1 MLSKTPFRIAGAAM
15 LGTVALLGTNAA
27 YAAIK
32 INDGDDPA
40 TYAKETVVD
49 TGAID
54 QDGTKY
60 YNLMKEHTLRA
71 SLGVGA
77 RAADDWSVAFTFTG
91 MVLSEPFV
99 GTALE
104 VCEAPD
110 TTQDPPEDIN
120 DSACS
125 PFSTAPTVI
134 SGGGKGHDNA
144 TFLITNQAVSAQ
156 QGVELTAKF
165 AISGDS
171 ADAAMVVTNIT
182 LASLQLGTFTADE
195 SRSGVIKL
203 ASAIDETTTATDV
216 TTTVASS
223 FKQFMGDTTDDD
235 DMSVANVGS
244 FMVSFKTEHLNAS
257 NATDADNVNGL
268 DDLVDTSSTTGASP
282 RPNSTVTFMGDFSFA
297 SNVHVDA
304 ADTCATAADVEDDL
318 LMRDE
323 DDMVSDTTMTMPVN
337 VMEFASAKFL
347 CITVDTSDEDADVR
361 IMATDPYMAVASYKQ
376 VTDRAFEPMG
386 ADNKLGRIERDGT
399 TVHIP
404 YMTTAEMYNHRI
416 VLSNRGSIDAD
427 FSIEFRPESGVMAS
441 DTYEGTLEKNSTVTM
456 KAIDVV
462 TLTGGSRTAATITLE
477 ATPMNIDVTSV
488 IVNKDSGDTDTV
500 VHHSGM

>member
-15 LGTVALLGTNAA
+15 LGTVAFLGTNAA
-27 YAAIK
+27 YAIK
-32 INDGDDPA
+32 INGGDDPA
-40 TYAKETVVD
+40 TYARETVVD

-60 YNLMKEHTLRA
+60 YNLMKDHTLRA
-71 SLGVGA
+71 PLGVGA
-77 RAADDWSVAFTFTG
+77 RAADDWSVAFAFTG
-91 MVLSEPFV
+91 MVLSDILV
-99 GTALE
+99 GGALE
-104 VCEAPD
+104 LCTAPGTD
-110 TTQDPPEDIN
+110 EDIN
-120 DSACS
+120 DSTCGV
-125 PFSTAPTVI
+125 FGTAPTVI
-134 SGGGKGHDNA
+134 SGGGKGQDNA
-144 TFLITNQAVSAQ
+144 TFLITNAAVSAQ

-182 LASLQLGTFTADE
+182 LANLQLGTFTEDE

-203 ASAIDETTTATDV
+203 ASAIDETPMPTDV

-223 FKQFMGDTTDDD
+223 FKQFMGDTTDD

-257 NATDADNVNGL
+257 NDTNNGAVEGL
-268 DDLVDTSSTTGASP
+268 GDLVDTSNTTGANP

-297 SNVHVDA
+297 SMVHVD
-304 ADTCATAADVEDDL
+304 TAAACDTGSPTDL
-318 LMRDE
+318 LMRDDE
-323 DDMVSDTTMTMPVN
+323 DMVSDTTMTMPVN
-337 VMEFASAKFL
+337 VTTFETAQNL

-386 ADNKLGRIERDGT
+386 ADNALGRIKRDGT